1 MAFNF
6 KKLRGRIKE
15 YFGSEKAFAE
25 AMGTSPSNMS
35 ARLNG
40 KIHWSA
46 DEIKQASVLLK
57 IPGEELCLYFFEL
70 KFDKI
75 EQNKDNL

>member
-1 MAFNF
+1 MAFDF
-6 KKLRGRIKE
+6 CKLRGRIRE

-25 AMGTSPSNMS
+25 KMGMKQSNLS

-46 DEIKQASVLLK
+46 DEIKLACDLLK
-57 IPGEELCLYFFEL
+57 IPDEEVVAYFFTP
-70 KFDKI
+70 KVR
-75 EQNKDNL
+75 